1 MRVCDKDTGKAI
13 WVTKKSATEIEGKA
27 GGEAGG
33 GGGVYEAKIRIMQEE
48 KKKLEEEKK
57 KLEEENTKLRKNN
70 GQGHNM
76 GGIQSQSTE
85 GMGVKRTRSVNEKT
99 GDGEESIGS
108 AAMLRQTVS
117 AERDAEAWTSR
128 DDGLIRKMEEMIQ
141 RQLGNVDE
149 KIGKEMQRQLCNVD
163 EKIGK
168 VDDKMNEVMGAVKTA
183 KLKKKGMFF

>member
-1 MRVCDKDTGKAI
+1 
-13 WVTKKSATEIEGKA
+13 
-27 GGEAGG
+27 
-33 GGGVYEAKIRIMQEE
+33 
-48 KKKLEEEKK
+48 
-57 KLEEENTKLRKNN
+57 
-70 GQGHNM
+70 M

-99 GDGEESIGS
+99 GDGEESIGG

-117 AERDAEAWTSR
+117 AERDAEAWASR

-141 RQLGNVDE
+141 RQLDNVDE
-149 KIGKEMQRQLCNVD
+149 KIGKEMQRQLCHVDDKIGNINEKIGNFD

-183 KLKKKGMFF
+183 KLKNKGMFF